1 MPSESSATIG
11 EYLQTSTGKR
21 NTVWAIG
28 IFVIGLAI
36 FDAMGF
42 GADILLFI
50 FISLC
55 ATAAFANLWREA
67 TICFVA
73 GFVFWQ
79 FIILPLW
86 IAAINIL
93 TFVPALGGVL
103 LNVFAFGF
111 LFAEVFSPEKPQSVE
126 SKSLY
131 ERIIYPGRRLRF
143 LLLAFLP
150 LTDIDT
156 VPRFF
161 SSQEQQSQAGERVQ
175 PTAAEAAMPSYI
187 FNAPIL
193 EEPVSGVKL
202 DVESE
207 ATVEPAFEPVV
218 QPKAAKTERS
228 VMSAPIAG
236 SGLYVYTF
244 ILEFVGAVARSVV
257 TAILAT
263 VALFPVY
270 FLIFSINTSS
280 YYRGS
285 IASTF
290 DGGAW
295 LRENTIICMTISLVI
310 GFGFGFWP
318 LLTSLFHV
326 VLPVM
331 RSGSGPTER
340 DTLGAREPTRDE
352 METIIDTMQRIQA
365 ESGKTIK
372 KGAPSQWLVLD
383 EPFPD
388 AYTIGSTVYLTRAA
402 IENDNLAGIMAHE
415 MGHIAHKDGDLLLSL
430 RRFIVPLAYWVG
442 IDRQATAAGAVLGT
456 GSTARLGSMQTEDEK
471 IFFRFQS
478 LKIKLWLAFW
488 FGGVGLLLLGR
499 AWAQFWRYRDFMAD
513 EYAVQL
519 GQGDSL
525 MSLLEIYRH
534 IDVAQPYLLTNRPY
548 TAERLDRLKG

>member
-1 MPSESSATIG
+1 
-11 EYLQTSTGKR
+11 
-21 NTVWAIG
+21 
-28 IFVIGLAI
+28 
-36 FDAMGF
+36 
-42 GADILLFI
+42 
-50 FISLC
+50 
-55 ATAAFANLWREA
+55 
-67 TICFVA
+67 
-73 GFVFWQ
+73 
-79 FIILPLW
+79 
-86 IAAINIL
+86 
-93 TFVPALGGVL
+93 
-103 LNVFAFGF
+103 
-111 LFAEVFSPEKPQSVE
+111 
-126 SKSLY
+126 
-131 ERIIYPGRRLRF
+131 
-143 LLLAFLP
+143 
-150 LTDIDT
+150 
-156 VPRFF
+156 
-161 SSQEQQSQAGERVQ
+161 
-175 PTAAEAAMPSYI
+175 
-187 FNAPIL
+187 
-193 EEPVSGVKL
+193 
-202 DVESE
+202 
-207 ATVEPAFEPVV
+207 
-218 QPKAAKTERS
+218 
-228 VMSAPIAG
+228 MSAPIAG

-244 ILEFVGAVARSVV
+244 ILEFVGAVARSIV

-270 FLIFSINTSS
+270 FLIFAINSDS
-280 YYRGS
+280 FYQGS
-285 IASTF
+285 IVRTF

-295 LRENTIICMTISLVI
+295 LRENTIICMTISVVI

-326 VLPVM
+326 LLPVM

-352 METIIDTMQRIQA
+352 METIIDTVQRIQA

-372 KGAPSQWLVLD
+372 KGAPSEWLVLD

-415 MGHIAHKDGDLLLSL
+415 MGHVAHKDGDLLLSL

-499 AWAQFWRYRDFMAD
+499 AWAQFWRHRDFMAD

-525 MSLLEIYRH
+525 MSLLEVYRH